1 MFQICALYL
10 SIDGNRVVDTIDH
23 KRDIITLLVVS
34 ISRPS
39 LNTAQEYYT
48 IQYFT
53 DPVNRVKGNITHI
66 GLLEADEDKIL
77 VAQVSPKGSTCAE
90 NTARGNSVQNP
101 ICP

>member
-10 SIDGNRVVDTIDH
+10 SIDGNLEYFIENGLSTFELRVVDTIDH

-39 LNTAQEYYT
+39 LNTAQEYYA
-48 IQYFT
+48 IQYSA

-77 VAQVSPKGSTCAE
+77 VAQVSPKGSTC
-90 NTARGNSVQNP
+90 T
-101 ICP
+101 